1 MIRTAVIGV
10 GNMGSRYASV
20 LLNGSVNSIE
30 LSAMTRIKETCR
42 KQLKAA
48 LDKGIP
54 VYENAEELFD
64 AVEKKK
70 LELDAVIIST
80 PHYSH
85 EMIAVRAFQNGLHVL
100 CDKPSGV
107 YSRQARQMEEAA
119 EKSGKVFAMMFN
131 QRTLPLYR
139 KLKEII
145 DSGRYGR
152 LKRVNW
158 VVTDWYRPEQYYKFA
173 SWRATWEKDRSE
185 ERRVG
190 KECRSRWSPYH

>member
-1 MIRTAVIGV
+1 MKRKDKVMIRTAVIGV

-85 EMIAVRAFQNGLHVL
+85 EMIVVRAFQNGLHVL

-107 YSRQARQMEEAA
+107 YSRQAR
-119 EKSGKVFAMMFN
+119 
-131 QRTLPLYR
+131 
-139 KLKEII
+139 
-145 DSGRYGR
+145 
-152 LKRVNW
+152 
-158 VVTDWYRPEQYYKFA
+158 
-173 SWRATWEKDRSE
+173 
-185 ERRVG
+185 
-190 KECRSRWSPYH
+190 